1 MLLVSKPNY
10 TLTHISICFQYYVS
24 LKVYLLLRISG
35 IQTQI
40 VRDWVECAPSQHPK
54 LPLKVRRLF
63 FSNVCLWSRWRFKG
77 VCEVCVAGDRGL
89 VVAWRLVLLLFGLRS
104 MFALTRCTR
113 LTRCRPA
120 GRETTPDFFCIK
132 QLWAESHIL
141 TVYIYYTHTH
151 PQTHQTAKY
160 NQGCAHSEAD
170 ENMCTHTSRT
180 PN

>member
-1 MLLVSKPNY
+1 M
-10 TLTHISICFQYYVS
+10 
-24 LKVYLLLRISG
+24 
-35 IQTQI
+35 
-40 VRDWVECAPSQHPK
+40 
-54 LPLKVRRLF
+54 
-63 FSNVCLWSRWRFKG
+63 
-77 VCEVCVAGDRGL
+77 CVAGDRGL

-151 PQTHQTAKY
+151 THKHTRLRNIIKGVHIVKQMKI
-160 NQGCAHSEAD
+160 CAHTHREHPTSSEASGWNESRLRIVAQHTRTD
-170 ENMCTHTSRT
+170 THTCNSDIISVL
-180 PN
+180 

>member
-1 MLLVSKPNY
+1 M
-10 TLTHISICFQYYVS
+10 
-24 LKVYLLLRISG
+24 YLLLQISG
-35 IQTQI
+35 IQLSWVCTRQAPQI
-40 VRDWVECAPSQHPK
+40 TLKNSQT
-54 LPLKVRRLF
+54 V
-63 FSNVCLWSRWRFKG
+63 FSNVCLWSCWHFKG
-77 VCEVCVAGDRGL
+77 VCEVCVAGDREL

-120 GRETTPDFFCIK
+120 GRETTPDFFCIE

-151 PQTHQTAKY
+151 THTHTHQTVKY

-170 ENMCTHTSRT
+170 ETMDTHTLRT